1 MFSLSP
7 LGSCCRSGLRDAGE
21 ALLATADIANTSAV
35 PDLYIK
41 REFEYPGLVSK
52 SFLTN
57 AC

>member
-41 REFEYPGLVSK
+41 REFEYPGLSARA
-52 SFLTN
+52 S
-57 AC
+57 